1 MSDLSGIVDNISNGH
16 LSSEDVEMTDHNAAE
31 EQESDGKE
39 QEMDD
44 LFGHEVQVGDHG
56 NFARFVSPQF
66 AQKTHCQLIF
76 RI

>member
-1 MSDLSGIVDNISNGH
+1 MSDLSGIVDSVSNGQ
-16 LSSEDVEMTDHNAAE
+16 LSSEDVEMTDHKVDKGSE

-44 LFGHEVQVGDHG
+44 LFGNEAGDHG

-66 AQKTHCQLIF
+66 AQKNQPKF